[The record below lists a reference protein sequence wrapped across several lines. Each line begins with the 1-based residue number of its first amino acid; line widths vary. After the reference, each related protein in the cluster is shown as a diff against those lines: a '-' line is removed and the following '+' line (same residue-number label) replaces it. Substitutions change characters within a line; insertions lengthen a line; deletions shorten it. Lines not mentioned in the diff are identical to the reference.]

1 MRASLASSNPA
12 AFASTAI
19 VTGLSLLIIS
29 YLHAG
34 KSLTGKG
41 LKCDKASGLLVLENK
56 REL

>member
-29 YLHAG
+29 SLHAG

-41 LKCDKASGLLVLENK
+41 IKCDKASGLLVLENE
-56 REL
+56 R